1 MDQNIS
7 GLSNIKLTESLLSY
21 DKVAD
26 KEDRKTCKK
35 LLETKFP
42 KMFSLPLFEGG
53 KMATKNFK
61 QIVEKFSRERLWILL
76 RLKTKPAFVR
86 LEIGILLL
94 MEFFQPHSTT
104 KTKERQKYLNL
115 PLFRI
120 WDLKIRSSKYT
131 SFDNFKETT
140 SLLPCHLWSD
150 DQIENHL
157 VKFLGIED
165 EKLWRSFAVYHHLE
179 ELVFDDDDQSIGDS
193 DTATPDAD
201 IKKACW
207 RVDDYSHLG
216 NSDGSLVLEDFLEP
230 RDFEAFRDGYNVYAE
245 VDVQDP
251 ISGEILSTY
260 EEFPK
265 NNEQVPRSISFP
277 LMDLDISKDPGFAS
291 TSIPED
297 EDNPVFVAG
306 KVDDFRFECLID
318 TRVAETAVYDK
329 TS

>member
-1 MDQNIS
+1 MMEMESEVLDSATTEKFVVEDREEGEVSEAEEKDHEKEGEVSKVDKEDHEEGEVSEVEEGTHEKEGMKKSEEGKKSDEEEDSSEEEEDGSDEEEDISEEEEGEEQQTGRFPLQASLKVLPSSRLKAARREMDQNIS
-7 GLSNIKLTESLLSY
+7 GLSNIKLTDSLLSY

-165 EKLWRSFAVYHHLE
+165 EKLWRSFAVYHHL
-179 ELVFDDDDQSIGDS
+179 
-193 DTATPDAD
+193 
-201 IKKACW
+201 
-207 RVDDYSHLG
+207 
-216 NSDGSLVLEDFLEP
+216 
-230 RDFEAFRDGYNVYAE
+230 
-245 VDVQDP
+245 
-251 ISGEILSTY
+251 
-260 EEFPK
+260 
-265 NNEQVPRSISFP
+265 
-277 LMDLDISKDPGFAS
+277 
-291 TSIPED
+291 
-297 EDNPVFVAG
+297 
-306 KVDDFRFECLID
+306 
-318 TRVAETAVYDK
+318 
-329 TS
+329 